1 MAAETSRKLVVA
13 LINFTICIGPR
24 IIAEKSNLFQ
34 MAPIKK
40 VGKSAIKELTTCPK
54 ELPIITATLRS
65 TTFPH

>member
-24 IIAEKSNLFQ
+24 IIAEKSDLFQ
-34 MAPIKK
+34 MAQIKG
-40 VGKSAIKELTTCPK
+40 VSTSAIKGLTTYPK
-54 ELPIITATLRS
+54 KLPIITATLRS